1 MRDVTTR
8 IQTVIVGVLLLVA
21 FLAACAPTAAPSGQE
36 GVTSSSGEKP
46 LEGTEW
52 VLTSLN
58 GKGLLEGT
66 HIALRFE
73 EGWISGFAGCNTYG
87 GGADSGN
94 YVATE
99 EGTLEIPEIART
111 VMLCASPEGI
121 MEQES
126 AYIENLMDAHGYQ
139 LSDDRLE
146 IQDAAGE
153 TTLVYARQEVTGT
166 DASEL
171 VGAAWRLVSL
181 DGTEPITGS
190 SITLV
195 FQDGQRISG
204 HAGCRDY
211 VVAYE
216 ARDGGLAL
224 FSTTMLGAACAE
236 EALLEQEG
244 TYTTSLGWTDHYRLS
259 EGQLELLTVR
269 GEVLLF
275 EPLDGEPSLEGPS
288 WSLVAFIELNPA
300 VGVPVPLPTAADV
313 LEGTEIT
320 IRFERDRLQGS
331 AGCNSYGAAYARDGS
346 TLTIEGIAVTEM
358 ACMSPEG
365 VMEQESR
372 YLGLLQDVSVYHVYG
387 GRLWLETADGR
398 ALVFAVKA

>member
-1 MRDVTTR
+1 MRDVAAR
-8 IQTVIVGVLLLVA
+8 IQTVIVRVLLLVA
-21 FLAACAPTAAPSGQE
+21 LLAACAP
-36 GVTSSSGEKP
+36 GEP
-46 LEGTEW
+46 DGMTPTGGEQSLEGTEW
-52 VLTSLN
+52 ALTSLR
-58 GKGLLEGT
+58 GKGLVEGT
-66 HIALRFE
+66 YIGLRFE
-73 EGWISGFAGCNTYG
+73 EGWISGFAGCNVYG
-87 GGADSGN
+87 GGPDSGN

-111 VMLCASPEGI
+111 VMLCASPEGV

-126 AYIENLMDAHGYQ
+126 AYIEALTDAAGYQ

-153 TTLVYARQEVTGT
+153 TTLVYARQEATGT
-166 DASEL
+166 DAGEL
-171 VGAAWRLVSL
+171 VGTAWQLVSL
-181 DGTEPITGS
+181 DGVRPVASS

-204 HAGCRDY
+204 YAGCRDY

-216 ARDGGLAL
+216 AQDGDLTL
-224 FSTTMLGAACAE
+224 FYTAMLGAVCGD

-244 TYTTSLGWTDHYRLS
+244 AYTTSLGWTDHYRLS
-259 EGQLELLTVR
+259 EGELELLTVR

-275 EPLDGEPSLEGPS
+275 EPLEEEVSLEGQS
-288 WSLVAFIELNPA
+288 WSLVAFIEPNPA
-300 VGVPVPLPTAADV
+300 EGVPASLPIAAEV

-320 IRFERDRLQGS
+320 ISFGGDNLQGAS
-331 AGCNSYGAAYARDGS
+331 GCNSYGAAYARDAS

-372 YLGLLQDVSVYHVYG
+372 YLSLLQDVSVYHVYG

-398 ALVFAVKA
+398 ALVFAVQA

>member
-1 MRDVTTR
+1 MTGVTTR
-8 IQTVIVGVLLLVA
+8 IQTIAVGILLLVA
-21 FLAACAPTAAPSGQE
+21 LLATCAPSGQN
-36 GVTSSSGEKP
+36 GVTPGSGENA

-52 VLTSLN
+52 VLISLN
-58 GKGLLEGT
+58 GKGLLEET

-111 VMLCASPEGI
+111 VMLCASPEGV

-126 AYIENLMDAHGYQ
+126 AYIEALTDAHGYQ

-146 IQDAAGE
+146 IQDAAAV
-153 TTLVYARQEVTGT
+153 TTLVYARQEATGT

-171 VGAAWRLVSL
+171 VGTAWRLVSL
-181 DGTEPITGS
+181 DGTKPVAGS

-216 ARDGGLAL
+216 AQDGDLTL
-224 FSTTMLGAACAE
+224 FYTAMLGAVCGD

-244 TYTTSLGWTDHYRLS
+244 AYTTSLGWTDHYRLS
-259 EGQLELLTVR
+259 EGELELLTVR

-275 EPLDGEPSLEGPS
+275 EPLEEEVSLEGQS
-288 WSLVAFIELNPA
+288 WSLVAFIEPNPA
-300 VGVPVPLPTAADV
+300 EGVPASLPIAAEV

-320 IRFERDRLQGS
+320 ISFGGDNLQGAS
-331 AGCNSYGAAYARDGS
+331 GCNSYGAAYARDAS

-372 YLGLLQDVSVYHVYG
+372 YLSLLQDVSVYHVYG

-398 ALVFAVKA
+398 ALVFAVQA